1 MADAESLSF
10 EDLLARLEG
19 IVGQL
24 ETAELSLEDALSAYQ
39 EGVRLAR
46 QGHARL
52 EDAERKLEA
61 LARDGT
67 LSPLAEPEA

>member
-1 MADAESLSF
+1 MAKAESLSF
-10 EDLLARLEG
+10 EQLLDRLEG

-24 ETAELSLEDALSAYQ
+24 ETADLSLEDALSAYQ
-39 EGVRLAR
+39 EGVNLAR

-52 EDAERKLEA
+52 EDAERKLEV

-67 LSPLAEPEA
+67 LQTLPEPEE